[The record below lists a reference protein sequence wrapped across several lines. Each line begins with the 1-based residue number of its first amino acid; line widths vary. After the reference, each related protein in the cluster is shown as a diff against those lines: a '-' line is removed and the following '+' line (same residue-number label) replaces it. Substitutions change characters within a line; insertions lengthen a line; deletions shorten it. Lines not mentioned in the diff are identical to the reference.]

1 MSSKPPLPDLS
12 KGFFDNPPA
21 LLSLAQ
27 ARRDAL
33 CVALGYC
40 DATEVWVALF
50 DFAMT
55 INAMSDW
62 VRNARPDLE
71 RQTRELARNP
81 EMGAW
86 RDIANAGKHV
96 KLDRA
101 YSVIAIER
109 TEAIGSGTLNAAGQP
124 EQRLWRLRV
133 KLVNDAAP
141 YIEELAEAVLGQW
154 EEFFQRYQ
162 ID

>member
-101 YSVIAIER
+101 YSGDCDRADR
-109 TEAIGSGTLNAAGQP
+109 GD
-124 EQRLWRLRV
+124 RLRNV
-133 KLVNDAAP
+133 ERCWSTRATLVAS
-141 YIEELAEAVLGQW
+141 ESEACQ
-154 EEFFQRYQ
+154 
-162 ID
+162 

>member
-1 MSSKPPLPDLS
+1 MPFQPPLPDLS
-12 KGFFDNPPA
+12 KGFFDNPIA

-33 CVALGYC
+33 CMALGYC

-55 INAMSDW
+55 INALSDW
-62 VRNARPDLE
+62 VWNARPDLE
-71 RQTRELARNP
+71 SQTRQLARLP
-81 EMGAW
+81 EIGAW

-101 YSVIAIER
+101 YSVLAIER
-109 TEAIGSGTLNAAGQP
+109 TETISPGTLNSAGQP

-133 KLVNDAAP
+133 KLVDGSAP
-141 YIEELAEAVLGQW
+141 YIEELAEAVLGRW
-154 EEFFQRYQ
+154 EDFFQRHE
-162 ID
+162 IS